1 MGRKKVVLTEEQKA
15 ARKAK
20 YWGPDRNAK
29 RRQKYAEDKD
39 HREALIAK
47 EREKYRKSREEQGQ
61 SVRSEDCR
69 ENIGALKHLGALR
82 VARFPDGSEVY
93 RDTVTLEEF
102 GKAIGRDVQVLYR
115 WMGEEMFPRPTLV
128 SRIGNR
134 DQAVF
139 TDAEATAL
147 LGVFGEHQERSQY
160 YRNYHT
166 ETRDRLFHVA
176 ARELAMVKQE
186 AKAHDDTG
194 ADHADQAAAPSAA
207 A

>member
-1 MGRKKVVLTEEQKA
+1 MGRKRVVLTEEQKA

-29 RRQKYAEDKD
+29 RRQKYAEDKE
-39 HREALIAK
+39 HREALIAR
-47 EREKYRKSREEQGQ
+47 EREKYRKTREEQGQ

-93 RDTVTLEEF
+93 TNTLTLEEF

-115 WMGEEMFPRPTLV
+115 WMGEEMFPRPTLL

-139 TDAEATAL
+139 TETETTAL

-160 YRNYHT
+160 YRNYHE
-166 ETRDRLFHVA
+166 ETRQRLFQVA
-176 ARELAMVKQE
+176 QRELALVKQE
-186 AKAHDDTG
+186 ARMNNDAG
-194 ADHADQAAAPSAA
+194 ADHADPAAATPAA